1 MNVSSEIIALLVVT
15 ILLYVRPMVLVN
27 FSNTLLGKA
36 LLIFIVVAASLQ
48 STVSGI
54 LVALAIVVLAE
65 MNYEG
70 MESGGDSTVAETS
83 SKKAYSQFDDIEKLR
98 KKHCKDGKNNKQPAL
113 FVDSEGKEVPL
124 DEIKK
129 KFPYI
134 TFKDDPCNPCDKQC
148 QFSMTE
154 AEEQL
159 VTDEALR
166 PADSNRM
173 ASS

>member
-1 MNVSSEIIALLVVT
+1 MNVSSEIIALLAVT

-70 MESGGDSTVAETS
+70 MESGSDSTVDETS
-83 SKKAYSQFDDIEKLR
+83 SKKDQAYSQFDNIVELG
-98 KKHCKDGKNNKQPAL
+98 KKHCRDGKNDKQPAL

-129 KFPYI
+129 MELRIFVYTINDVSDYPILNLDNIVDGII
-134 TFKDDPCNPCDKQC
+134 TDKPKI
-148 QFSMTE
+148 F
-154 AEEQL
+154 
-159 VTDEALR
+159 LR
-166 PADSNRM
+166 NSY
-173 ASS
+173 